1 MILTT
6 DKAFEAFFESKGW
19 TVLDTGVPHSL
30 GWQTYGLWNRETG
43 IRMYATAPT
52 KLEAASKMVLRFT
65 GLTPEP
71 STGSLEGLKTA
82 MVNLRHVLAA
92 RNP

>member
-1 MILTT
+1 MIET
-6 DKAFEAFFESKGW
+6 DTAFEAFFQSKGW
-19 TVLDTGVPHSL
+19 TVLEADVPHSF
-30 GWQTYGLWNRETG
+30 GWKTYGLWNRETG
-43 IRMYATAPT
+43 IRMYTTAPT

-82 MVNLRHVLAA
+82 MVNLRHALAA